1 MDARRFSKGHGC
13 PFEKFPNGLRTRS
26 AAGAEGART
35 GCAFFWL
42 LFFAQAKKS
51 DSRPQGVKAFD
62 LYPDQMDE
70 QELQASARLSS
81 PFGGRVTFFAC
92 AKKRFTAAE
101 G

>member
-1 MDARRFSKGHGC
+1 MLSFGYFGQ
-13 PFEKFPNGLRTRS
+13 P
-26 AAGAEGART
+26 AAAVER
-35 GCAFFWL
+35 
-42 LFFAQAKKS
+42 FFAQAKKS

-70 QELQASARLSS
+70 QELQASARLSL
-81 PFGGRVTFFAC
+81 PFGERVTFFAC

>member
-1 MDARRFSKGHGC
+1 
-13 PFEKFPNGLRTRS
+13 S

-92 AKKRFTAAE
+92 AKKSFTAAE